1 MADKKIF
8 REIEGIFGWIEEINK
23 QQNKDDDQAQL
34 DWKQQLTEFF
44 KFIGVDD
51 ITEEEINALNELA
64 MIKKEEQLKREKH
77 QENKFRDYNEDNK
90 LTYKDLMRVFIPD
103 DDLTE
108 KQIETDLEK
117 EKKELMNAFRILTP
131 NKSGDTI
138 EISRLKK
145 MIFLHEKEYTGQKQ
159 TKHGQNEKEEQKEKE
174 RAMQKIEDILSDLKI
189 EGGGS
194 ETFNF
199 KEYLDDQFKVKKQ

>member
-23 QQNKDDDQAQL
+23 QQNKDDDSAQL

-194 ETFNF
+194 DTFNF
-199 KEYLDDQFKVKKQ
+199 KEYLDDQFKIKKQ